1 MGRVRAR
8 RNRISKGC
16 RACFFVAIVLLSGIL
31 IEFLITESAAA
42 STHHVLPGES
52 LQEAINSA
60 KPGDIIE
67 VASGTYS
74 GPISVTKR
82 LILKGIDTGRGRP
95 VIDAGGK
102 GSAITLLVEGSVLDG
117 FLIRNSGG
125 SELEAGIKVS
135 SKNMT
140 VRNNAVINNN
150 IGMRLQ
156 FSSDSIIE
164 DNEFSN
170 NDRGIFLFGSRGNN
184 VRENSLEDNTDA
196 ITVWDSHGN
205 FVEGNKIS
213 TNKKNGIYLVSSSGN
228 YIAGNNASS
237 NSLGIYLMLSQTNII
252 LGNKLYRNGD
262 HGLYLQKS
270 GKNVL
275 KNNDIGD
282 NNLSFY
288 AEGMSY
294 DHLNNDI
301 DISNLID
308 GKPIYYL
315 VDASDKVIDICSEAG
330 TVYCI
335 RCRNITV
342 KDQILEGNDKGVYF
356 FQTTGSLVENNT
368 AKNNNWYGIE
378 LHESDHN
385 VLKRNNASRSKAG
398 IYLENSSDNTIDA
411 NNAFDNTAGIVL
423 AFGSANNTIYQN
435 NIVYNAN
442 YNAYDPG
449 ENQWDDG
456 RSGNFYD
463 DNINCTDWDKNG
475 LCDSGYSIPPG
486 QSIDRYPLAAPIRPG

>member
-1 MGRVRAR
+1 MGRVFVRL
-8 RNRISKGC
+8 NRLSKGSEGK
-16 RACFFVAIVLLSGIL
+16 RVKFSIAIVLLFVLL
-31 IEFLITESAAA
+31 IIESTA
-42 STHHVLPGES
+42 STQQVLPGES
-52 LQEAINSA
+52 LQEAINVA

-67 VASGTYS
+67 VASGAYS

-82 LILKGIDTGRGRP
+82 LILKGIDTGRGKP

-102 GSAITLLVEGSVLDG
+102 GSAITLLVDGTVLDG
-117 FLIRNSGG
+117 FLVRNSGG

-156 FSSDSIIE
+156 FSSDSIIAN
-164 DNEFSN
+164 NEFSN
-170 NDRGIFLFGSRGNN
+170 NDRGIFLFGSRGNT

-205 FVEGNKIS
+205 SVEGNKIFD
-213 TNKKNGIYLVSSSGN
+213 NKKNGIYLVSSSGN
-228 YIAGNNASS
+228 YISSNNASS
-237 NSLGIYLMLSQTNII
+237 NSLGIYLMLSQANII
-252 LGNKLYRNGD
+252 LGNELYRNED

-270 GKNVL
+270 GGNVL

-301 DISNLID
+301 DTSNLVD
-308 GKPIYYL
+308 GRHIYYL
-315 VDASDKVIDICSEAG
+315 VGALDRVIDISSDAG

-356 FQTTGSLVENNT
+356 YQTSGSLVENNT
-368 AKNNNWYGIE
+368 VKNNNWYGIE

-385 VLKRNNASRSKAG
+385 ALKRNNASRSKAG
-398 IYLENSSDNTIDA
+398 IYLENSSYNTIA
-411 NNAFDNTAGIVL
+411 VNNAFDNTAGIVL
-423 AFGSANNTIYQN
+423 AFGSSNNTIYQN
-435 NIVYNAN
+435 NMVYNAN

-456 RSGNFYD
+456 REGNFYD